1 MTSCR
6 RITSTVA
13 LCLAVG
19 MPTSAQETAFEP
31 CREVACILALEW
43 TPPPLDRRYGN
54 PAEFEDRLLGHLRGA
69 GYAFVRGE
77 ASDRGA
83 LTFELRPRMVKAMCD
98 RMAGTETAMNCQAI
112 GEVRIAVH
120 NVGPASN
127 MRLSLVIRGQCGA
140 SEMMDVARMSEYVA
154 AMIGH
159 EFLAREKGSGPS
171 SRC

>member
-1 MTSCR
+1 MTSYR
-6 RITSTVA
+6 RITNVMA
-13 LCLAVG
+13 LSLAVG
-19 MPTSAQETAFEP
+19 APTSAQEAAFEP
-31 CREVACILALEW
+31 CREMACILALEW

-54 PAEFEDRLLGHLRGA
+54 AAEFEDRLLGHLKNA

-77 ASDRGA
+77 ASDQGV

-98 RMAGTETAMNCQAI
+98 RVAGTETAMNCQTI
-112 GEVRIAVH
+112 GEVRVAVL
-120 NVGPASN
+120 NVGPALD
-127 MRLSLVIRGQCGA
+127 MRLSLVVRGQCGA

-159 EFLAREKGSGPS
+159 ELLAREKGPRPS